1 MKFFALF
8 FLFISTVMFIGCGT
22 ESTKDTTYTTASYT
36 FINARLTS
44 NSKSFVS
51 KFESNSD
58 IFKTLSTAYTSS
70 SDVNISWEDNAS
82 KRLYLSQDFTEINSS
97 IETLVTDKKLI
108 YISVGNANSSTLPV
122 LEIKGPLTEDLVF
135 NNPIIKVI
143 QAANLDEYKK
153 LRVTIEP
160 SQLDTGTMEY
170 KDTTPSWKEI
180 PRGTNMLFN
189 VLDERGIILNG
200 SQETFTL
207 NGNSAYAIVV
217 YESSKTEDMPF
228 ITVVDVTPN

>member
-1 MKFFALF
+1 MKLFSTFSLIISLLF
-8 FLFISTVMFIGCGT
+8 FSGCGT
-22 ESTKDTTYTTASYT
+22 ESTEDTTYTTASYT

-58 IFKTLSTAYTSS
+58 IFKTTSTAYTSS

-97 IETLVTDKKLI
+97 IETLITDKKLI
-108 YISVGNANSSTLPV
+108 YISVGNANSSTVPV
-122 LEIKGPLTEDLVF
+122 LEIKGPSTKDLVF
-135 NNPIIKVI
+135 NNPIVKVI

-153 LRVTIEP
+153 LRVTVEP
-160 SQLDTGTMEY
+160 SQLDTGKMEY
-170 KDTTPSWKEI
+170 KDSTPSWKEI

-189 VLDERGIILNG
+189 VLDERGIIING
-200 SQETFTL
+200 GQKTYTL
-207 NGNSAYAIVV
+207 NGNSAYAVVV
-217 YESSKTEDMPF
+217 YESSTTKDTPF
-228 ITVVDVTPN
+228 VTVVDVTPN